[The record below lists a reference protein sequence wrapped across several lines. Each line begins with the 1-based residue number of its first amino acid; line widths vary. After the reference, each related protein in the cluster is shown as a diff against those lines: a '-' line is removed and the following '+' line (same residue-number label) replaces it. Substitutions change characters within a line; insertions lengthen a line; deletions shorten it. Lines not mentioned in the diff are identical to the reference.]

1 MLKMSELIQKLIALL
16 KDPNHMYIQNHIQ
29 DIKNL
34 IQKIEEDKKKPFMG
48 IEPYDLPWYEQI
60 QFED

>member
-1 MLKMSELIQKLIALL
+1 MSELIQKLIALL

-34 IQKIEEDKKKPFMG
+34 IQKIEEDKKKPFMD
-48 IEPYDLPWYEQI
+48 IEPDGLPWYEQR
-60 QFED
+60 QYD

>member
-1 MLKMSELIQKLIALL
+1 MSELIQKLIELL

-34 IQKIEEDKKKPFMG
+34 IQKIEEDKKNPFST
-48 IEPYDLPWYEQI
+48 IEPHGLPWYEQR

>member
-1 MLKMSELIQKLIALL
+1 MSELIQKLIALL

-34 IQKIEEDKKKPFMG
+34 IQKIEEDKKKPFMS

>member
-1 MLKMSELIQKLIALL
+1 MSEHIEKLITYLQ
-16 KDPNHMYIQNHIQ
+16 DPHHMYIQNHIQ

-48 IEPYDLPWYEQI
+48 IEHDGLPWYEQR

>member
-1 MLKMSELIQKLIALL
+1 MSELIQKLIALL

-48 IEPYDLPWYEQI
+48 IEPDGLPWYEQR
-60 QFED
+60 QYD